1 MNSWS
6 YNHARNNLKNENFIH
21 TMQKHCYEVISHLI
35 EENIEFSIVANTK
48 FHRF

>member
-1 MNSWS
+1 MLETI
-6 YNHARNNLKNENFIH
+6 LKNENFIH

-35 EENIEFSIVANTK
+35 EENMRIFHSCKYK